1 MPHRFD
7 YPVFLDLERRPC
19 LVVGG
24 GAVALRKAKDLL
36 AAGAKVRVV
45 SPRLAAGFQPLVR
58 TGRVVWV
65 RRVFRPTDLKV
76 GGLVVAAT
84 DEERVNRQAAR
95 EARRRGSWINVVDQ
109 PARCS
114 FIVPSV
120 VRRGELR
127 LAISTGGA
135 SPALARWIR
144 TDLERRYG
152 PDIQRFLKAAMR
164 VRPQVQ
170 AKVPGPAL
178 RKRLFEKALKAYFEA
193 LNIRPSTR
201 RPP

>member
-7 YPVFLDLERRPC
+7 YPVFLNLQRCSC
-19 LVVGG
+19 LVIGG

-36 AAGAKVRVV
+36 AGGAKVRVV

-65 RRVFRPTDLKV
+65 RRVFRPVDLK
-76 GGLVVAAT
+76 GTWLVVAAT
-84 DEERVNRQAAR
+84 DNERVNGQAAR
-95 EARRRGSWINVVDQ
+95 EAQRLRIWINVVDQ

-120 VRRGELR
+120 VRRGKLR

-135 SPALARWIR
+135 SPALAKWIR
-144 TDLERRYG
+144 KDLERRYG
-152 PDIQRFLKAAMR
+152 PELKQLLSAMERMRGR
-164 VRPQVQ
+164 VRQRV
-170 AKVPGPAL
+170 KEGGK
-178 RKRLFEKALKAYFEA
+178 RKRLFEKALKVYVRTLREG
-193 LNIRPSTR
+193 
-201 RPP
+201 